1 MAEVPETPACGEVV
15 DAQVRVLVAAEAAPR
30 RVQANR
36 LQVAARADAEPVLE
50 AAAPLARAGADPPAQ
65 LEPAR
70 RRIRSLERQI
80 DRSLSTVDHRS
91 RSIRHMLGVRSTARL
106 VHALSERLEQLGRRR
121 DPRP

>member
-1 MAEVPETPACGEVV
+1 M
-15 DAQVRVLVAAEAAPR
+15 AAEAAPR